1 MPIPI
6 LMPALS
12 PTMETGTLAKW
23 LVKEGDAITSG
34 DVLAEIETDKAT
46 MEVECID
53 EGRIGKIIVAAGTQ
67 EVPVNQM
74 IAVLLE
80 DGEDESALE
89 GFASDVSAAPAAPV
103 KAETPAAVAEA
114 PATQKAAPVAPVAA
128 PAAPAKTSAKVFA
141 SPLARRLAQQNSLD
155 LAKIS
160 GSGPNGR
167 IVKRDIEA
175 AVASGGA
182 TLSAKPAAVPS
193 AAVLA
198 AGPSDQAI
206 FALYE
211 EGTYEVVP
219 HDGMRKIIAQR
230 LQESKQTV
238 PHFYLTVD
246 CELDALLTMRKT
258 MNERSPKEGPSAYKI
273 SVNDFIIKAM
283 AMALQ
288 RVPAANATW
297 TQAGMLLHRHSDVG
311 VAVAIEGGLFTPVI
325 RQAETKGLAE
335 ISTEMKDLAA
345 RARTRKLAP
354 HEYQGGT
361 TAISNLGM
369 FGISHFS
376 AVINPPQATIL
387 AVGAGAPSIVVKNGA
402 PAVATVMS
410 VTLSCDHR
418 AVDGA
423 LGANL
428 LGEFKACIEEPG
440 MMLV

>member
-12 PTMETGTLAKW
+12 PTMETGTLSKW
-23 LVKEGDAITSG
+23 LVKEGDTITSG

-46 MEVECID
+46 MEVESID
-53 EGRIGKIIVAAGTQ
+53 EGRVAKIFVAEGTE

-89 GFASDVSAAPAAPV
+89 GFSAGGAVTTPAKADASEPAATPVPETQQPAPAAS
-103 KAETPAAVAEA
+103 
-114 PATQKAAPVAPVAA
+114 TQSA
-128 PAAPAKTSAKVFA
+128 AKVFA
-141 SPLARRLAQQNSLD
+141 SPLAKRLAQQNNLD
-155 LAKIS
+155 LAQIS

-175 AVASGGA
+175 AIADGGA
-182 TLSAKPAAVPS
+182 ASSAAPAPS
-193 AAVLA
+193 AIALA
-198 AGPSDQAI
+198 AGPSDRAI
-206 FALYE
+206 LALYE
-211 EGTYEVVP
+211 EGTYDIVP
-219 HDGMRKIIAQR
+219 HDSMRKIIAQR

-238 PHFYLTVD
+238 PHFYLTLD
-246 CELDALLTMRKT
+246 CELDALLAMRQT
-258 MNERSPKEGPSAYKI
+258 MNARSPKEGPGAYKI

-288 RVPAANATW
+288 RLPAANATW
-297 TQAGMLLHRHSDVG
+297 TEAGMLLHRHSDVG

-325 RQAETKGLAE
+325 RKAETKGLSE
-335 ISTEMKDLAA
+335 ISAEMKDLAG
-345 RARTRKLAP
+345 RARQRKLAP

-387 AVGAGAPSIVVKNGA
+387 AVGAGAPRMVVKNGA
-402 PAVATVMS
+402 PVVATVMT

-428 LGEFKACIEEPG
+428 LGEFKAFIEEPG

>member
-12 PTMETGTLAKW
+12 PTMETGTLSKW
-23 LVKEGDAITSG
+23 LVKVGDTIASG

-46 MEVECID
+46 MEVESID
-53 EGRIGKIIVAAGTQ
+53 EGRVARILVSEGTE

-89 GFASDVSAAPAAPV
+89 GFSAGGAVAPATAARDDTPVADSAPEPVAQAKTAPAASPAPV
-103 KAETPAAVAEA
+103 KST
-114 PATQKAAPVAPVAA
+114 T
-128 PAAPAKTSAKVFA
+128 KVFA
-141 SPLARRLAQQNSLD
+141 SPLAKRLAQQNSLD

-175 AVASGGA
+175 ALASGGA
-182 TLSAKPAAVPS
+182 TISAAPAS
-193 AAVLA
+193 AAVALA

-206 FALYE
+206 LALYE
-211 EGTYEVVP
+211 EGTYDIVP

-238 PHFYLTVD
+238 PHFYLTLD
-246 CELDALLTMRKT
+246 CELDALLELRKT
-258 MNERSPKEGPSAYKI
+258 MNARSPKEGAGAYKI

-335 ISTEMKDLAA
+335 ISAEMKDLAG
-345 RARTRKLAP
+345 RARQRKLAP

-387 AVGAGAPSIVVKNGA
+387 AVGAGAQRMVVKDGA
-402 PAVATVMS
+402 PVVATVMT

-428 LGEFKACIEEPG
+428 LGEFKGFIEEPG

>member
-23 LVKEGDAITSG
+23 LVKEGDTIASG

-46 MEVECID
+46 MEVESID
-53 EGRIGKIIVAAGTQ
+53 EGRIARILVSEGTE

-80 DGEDESALE
+80 DGEDDNALDGFSA
-89 GFASDVSAAPAAPV
+89 GGAAAPTPSI
-103 KAETPAAVAEA
+103 KAESPVAETSPAASPEPVTQKTTPAQG
-114 PATQKAAPVAPVAA
+114 AT
-128 PAAPAKTSAKVFA
+128 KVFA
-141 SPLARRLAQQNSLD
+141 SPLAKRLAHQNNLD
-155 LAKIS
+155 LARIS

-175 AVASGGA
+175 ALAGGGA
-182 TLSAKPAAVPS
+182 IISAAPAPS

-206 FALYE
+206 LALYE
-211 EGTYEVVP
+211 EGTYDIMP

-230 LQESKQTV
+230 LQESKQSV
-238 PHFYLTVD
+238 PHFYLTLD
-246 CELDALLTMRKT
+246 CELDALLDLRKI
-258 MNERSPKEGPSAYKI
+258 MNARSPKEGAGAYKI

-297 TQAGMLLHRHSDVG
+297 TEAGMLLHKYSDVG

-325 RQAETKGLAE
+325 RQAETKGLAQ
-335 ISTEMKDLAA
+335 ISVEMKDLAG
-345 RARTRKLAP
+345 RARQRKLAP

-387 AVGAGAPSIVVKNGA
+387 AVGAGAQRMVVKDGA
-402 PAVATVMS
+402 PVVATVMT

-428 LGEFKACIEEPG
+428 LGEFKAFIEEPG

>member
-12 PTMETGTLAKW
+12 PTMETGTLSKW
-23 LVKEGDAITSG
+23 LVKVGDTITSG

-46 MEVECID
+46 MEVESID
-53 EGRIGKIIVAAGTQ
+53 EGTVAKIFVAEGT
-67 EVPVNQM
+67 EDVPVNQL

-80 DGEDESALE
+80 EGEDDSALE
-89 GFASDVSAAPAAPV
+89 GFDAGGSTAAAAPAETEEPAP
-103 KAETPAAVAEA
+103 AVADQPTPTSA
-114 PATQKAAPVAPVAA
+114 ISPVLAV
-128 PAAPAKTSAKVFA
+128 PAKNQTKIFT
-141 SPLARRLAQQNSLD
+141 SPLAKRLAQQNNLD
-155 LAKIS
+155 LAKIN

-175 AVASGGA
+175 AIASGGA
-182 TLSAKPAAVPS
+182 SASAAAPS
-193 AAVLA
+193 AAALA

-206 FALYE
+206 LALYE
-211 EGTYEVVP
+211 EGTYDVVP

-246 CELDALLTMRKT
+246 CELDALLAIRKT
-258 MNERSPKEGPSAYKI
+258 MNDRSPKEGPGAYKI

-283 AMALQ
+283 AIALQ
-288 RVPAANATW
+288 RVPGANATW
-297 TQAGMLLHRHSDVG
+297 TEAGMLLHKHSDVG

-325 RQAETKGLAE
+325 RKAETKGLAE
-335 ISTEMKDLAA
+335 ISTEMKDLAG

-376 AVINPPQATIL
+376 AVINPPQGTIL

>member
-12 PTMETGTLAKW
+12 PTMETGTLSKW
-23 LVKEGDAITSG
+23 LVKEGDTIASG

-46 MEVECID
+46 MEVESID
-53 EGRIGKIIVAAGTQ
+53 EGRIAKIFVAEGAE

-80 DGEDESALE
+80 EGEDESALE
-89 GFASDVSAAPAAPV
+89 GFTAGGAPAPAKADAP
-103 KAETPAAVAEA
+103 E
-114 PATQKAAPVAPVAA
+114 PVAA
-128 PAAPAKTSAKVFA
+128 PVPATQQPVPAAPTQSAAKVFA
-141 SPLARRLAQQNSLD
+141 SPLAKRLAQQNNLD
-155 LAKIS
+155 LARIS

-182 TLSAKPAAVPS
+182 TISAAPAPS
-193 AAVLA
+193 AIALA

-206 FALYE
+206 LALYE
-211 EGTYEVVP
+211 EGTYDIVT
-219 HDGMRKIIAQR
+219 HDGMRRIIAQR

-238 PHFYLTVD
+238 PHFYLTLD
-246 CELDALLTMRKT
+246 CELDALLAIRKR
-258 MNERSPKEGPSAYKI
+258 MNDRSPKEGAWAYKV

-288 RVPAANATW
+288 RIPAANATW
-297 TQAGMLLHRHSDVG
+297 TEAGMLLHRHSDVG

-325 RQAETKGLAE
+325 RKAETKGLAE
-335 ISTEMKDLAA
+335 ISAEMKDLAG
-345 RARTRKLAP
+345 RARQRKLAP

-387 AVGAGAPSIVVKNGA
+387 AVGAGAPRMVVKDSA
-402 PAVATVMS
+402 PVVATVMT

-428 LGEFKACIEEPG
+428 LGEFKAFIEEPG